1 MSKKKNKKL
10 VFTQDKIELEE
21 NPKVEFVKERPT
33 KKTSKNISVKSI
45 VYKGK

>member
-10 VFTQDKIELEE
+10 VFTEDKIKLEE
-21 NPKVEFVKERPT
+21 NPKVEFVKEPT
-33 KKTSKNISVKSI
+33 KKTSKNINVKSI